1 MNKIFPQG
9 DVNGNV
15 ATETKALPGG
25 KADCG
30 HLCCSRQGACLSAS
44 ILLLLATLAAL
55 IVLVV
60 IYGLPPRT
68 PGRASCAMTGRPAS
82 QPVGSVMASAPVF
95 TARMR
100 MKACVEMCPRASPV
114 SLWPTVET
122 LPSGFTQT
130 RSVMESTVVG
140 TAQMN

>member
-25 KADCG
+25 K
-30 HLCCSRQGACLSAS
+30 
-44 ILLLLATLAAL
+44 
-55 IVLVV
+55 
-60 IYGLPPRT
+60 
-68 PGRASCAMTGRPAS
+68 GRASCAMTGRPAS

-130 RSVMESTVVG
+130 RSVMESTVAG